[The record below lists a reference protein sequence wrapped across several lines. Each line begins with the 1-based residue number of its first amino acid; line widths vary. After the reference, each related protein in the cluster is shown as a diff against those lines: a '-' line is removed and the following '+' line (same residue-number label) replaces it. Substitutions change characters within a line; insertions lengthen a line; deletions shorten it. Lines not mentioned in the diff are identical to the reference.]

1 MTAKPI
7 AMETVRESITSM
19 LQRPISARAAWRA
32 VSTVPEKPAD
42 RWIERICSVSAAN
55 RS

>member
-19 LQRPISARAAWRA
+19 RQRPISACAAWRA
-32 VSTVPEKPAD
+32 VSAVPEKPD
-42 RWIERICSVSAAN
+42 DTWIERICSVSAAN